1 MGRRSGVGL
10 SQGGTG
16 DDMDTRDG
24 LGQGKGSNSRPGSSH
39 QVSSRPVSSR
49 NRVGSGVGSR
59 RSFEGKN
66 RKGGMQSTSMDVRSV
81 NKVGLVVK

>member
-16 DDMDTRDG
+16 GDMDTTDG
-24 LGQGKGSNSRPGSSH
+24 QGQGKDSNSRPGSSH
-39 QVSSRPVSSR
+39 QASSRPVSSR

-59 RSFEGKN
+59 RNFEGKN
-66 RKGGMQSTSMDVRSV
+66 RKGGTRSTSMDVRTV
-81 NKVGLVVK
+81 NEVDLVC